1 MKHVF
6 YRKSPHHLSLA
17 ALVLLPLAC
26 GGETA
31 PTSPDLELRQ
41 PSAFQEGAVT
51 AAYVAPAADGWPER
65 YLSHLLVG
73 SKESH
78 RFALERL
85 IEIGPSAGPA
95 IEAEMREHLA
105 RRSSMG
111 YLVNLCSA
119 LAGCQATAQAE
130 VLFDLLEQDH
140 TPVVR
145 TAALEG
151 ITNLTPPGMEGRL
164 LELVAKEVESAPRI
178 AGFAAI
184 AAYGTSDCLDFLL
197 AGAHSWLDAE
207 GANIAGQDAFSALL
221 LVEKPAAALALMDLE
236 PKLPPFP
243 ALKAYGIRIALG
255 ERDLAEKIR
264 PYLQA
269 EFYPSSSTRELALQL
284 LGELGDWDAVL
295 GARMDGSPGIQL
307 AIVALLRRP
316 DAAAE
321 GIGLALL
328 EEYAE
333 TADDPDLRFN
343 ALMGLL
349 ERGFEN
355 RLDPY
360 LRAAREFP
368 TGVGSVEA
376 VIVLGKDGIAS
387 ERSASV
393 LMDRW
398 PYAQGSHRGDL
409 LRAMT
414 RSKSMDA
421 AEFLLEVALDQE
433 ETESMRST
441 AATLLANFGVEAV
454 PLLIRLWRA
463 HPVPGIAQIVI
474 PGLGRYPENPDARA
488 LILEL
493 ASSDQVHDL
502 VRRETMKNLPR
513 IFKQDAFDILMDLRE
528 QTDRQE
534 VRRYLDG
541 ILTEF
546 F

>member
-1 MKHVF
+1 MKRVF
-6 YRKSPHHLSLA
+6 YRKSPHYLPLA
-17 ALVLLPLAC
+17 VLALLPMAC
-26 GGETA
+26 GGEATPA
-31 PTSPDLELRQ
+31 GPDTELRQ
-41 PSAFQEGAVT
+41 PSAFQEGAVA
-51 AAYVAPAADGWPER
+51 AAYVAPSEGGWPER

-85 IEIGPSAGPA
+85 IEIGPAAGPA
-95 IEAEMREHLA
+95 IEAEIREHLA
-105 RRSSMG
+105 TRSSMG

-119 LAGCQATAQAE
+119 LSGCEAVEQAE

-145 TAALEG
+145 TAAMEG
-151 ITNLTPPGMEGRL
+151 IAALTPAGQEERL
-164 LELVAKEVESAPRI
+164 LALVSKEFESAPRI
-178 AGFAAI
+178 AGLSAL
-184 AAYGTSDCLDFLL
+184 AAYGTGPCLDYLL

-269 EFYPSSSTRELALQL
+269 EVYPSSSTRELALQL
-284 LGELGDWDAVL
+284 LGELGDWESVL
-295 GARMDGSPGIQL
+295 GARLDGSPGIQL

-316 DAAAE
+316 DAAEA

-349 ERGFEN
+349 ERGFDN
-355 RLDPY
+355 RIDPY

-376 VIVLGKDGIAS
+376 VIVLGKDGVAN
-387 ERSASV
+387 ERSAGV
-393 LMDRW
+393 LIDRW

-421 AEFLLEVALDQE
+421 AAFLLEVALDEE
-433 ETESMRST
+433 ETESMRAT

-454 PLLIRLWRA
+454 PLLVRLWRA
-463 HPVPGIAQIVI
+463 HATPGIAQIVV
-474 PGLGRYPENPDARA
+474 PGLGRFPDNPEARA
-488 LILEL
+488 LIIEL
-493 ASSDQVHDL
+493 ASSEAVHD
-502 VRRETMKNLPR
+502 VIRRETMKNLPR
-513 IFKQDAFDILMDLRE
+513 IFKQEAFDILMDLRE